1 MSGHLCLPWDGGRL
15 SAGEERRICCELF
28 PRSTSTRKTL
38 AGWEPGGSDFPSLL
52 SFFFSSPSHS
62 SSSRRFSHPFAV
74 LTMFP
79 FQRLPKTD
87 SDASKE
93 NKETEVRD
101 NCLQMITS
109 CKIVSLKGAKRS
121 EFFEDQ
127 GCIFPGA
134 EASSQQ
140 QAVHGKL
147 WIDHLLCL
155 RFHGIWHLHAEVHL
169 HIALSPEQE
178 NILHPGTLSTNS
190 VQKLQAQRELLDW
203 QGPCQR

>member
-1 MSGHLCLPWDGGRL
+1 MSTLGWR
-15 SAGEERRICCELF
+15 SVASRRRVSELF

-121 EFFEDQ
+121 EFFEDK
-127 GCIFPGA
+127 GRIFPGA
-134 EASSQQ
+134 EAPSQQ

-169 HIALSPEQE
+169 HIYCLL
-178 NILHPGTLSTNS
+178 NRKIFC
-190 VQKLQAQRELLDW
+190 LQVH
-203 QGPCQR
+203 